1 MSADEVRSSLC
12 RTVRFMLAKK
22 LEHVSV
28 LGGGGYAELK
38 RLAEARG
45 GGDANDLLVAP
56 LSLAE
61 REAMRTAAAPRDAER
76 DEARDEARDEGAASA
91 NDGAARGGGEGRR
104 WFGAFFGGARG
115 ADGGNSDGG
124 TVSLADFGL
133 DSGAAPAAAAP
144 AAAPAAAAPA
154 AVAATPAA
162 ESGRWLSRFGLG
174 GSAERTPAKHGAGA
188 ASEGRSKQA
197 AKNGPGFLARFRQR
211 DEGGGGGGGG
221 GDGGARAEAK
231 ERRRSSLTAGTA
243 VTVSRLR
250 AMDPRAK
257 LFACRRLLSSAPQP
271 TDAEQTKPTKRA
283 SAQLYPGR
291 FLLVLGDY
299 IVCVRGRSTPP
310 WPLERGADAPTV
322 ALIEES
328 IPARVASAGA
338 SAAPVVPA
346 PGAPDALASAALATG
361 TAPEA
366 PVVPAPGAPDA
377 LASAA
382 LATGTADAA
391 AAASSAPRVGESSSE
406 DSADWITVTLPQVDC
421 GGASAPPHSVA
432 VAATPGGGAA
442 GDGARKAAA
451 AARRAE
457 RFRTF
462 TSQAAKAAKQVAG
475 LADSILGDGD
485 AASASLPGGVVR
497 VELIVSIGA
506 LRKITSRAK
515 HPGLALFYFKGGAQH
530 SFFLESAEE
539 KEACVALVTAR
550 FRALKKKVKQEAAA
564 TG

>member
-1 MSADEVRSSLC
+1 
-12 RTVRFMLAKK
+12 
-22 LEHVSV
+22 
-28 LGGGGYAELK
+28 
-38 RLAEARG
+38 
-45 GGDANDLLVAP
+45 
-56 LSLAE
+56 
-61 REAMRTAAAPRDAER
+61 
-76 DEARDEARDEGAASA
+76 
-91 NDGAARGGGEGRR
+91 
-104 WFGAFFGGARG
+104 
-115 ADGGNSDGG
+115 
-124 TVSLADFGL
+124 
-133 DSGAAPAAAAP
+133 
-144 AAAPAAAAPA
+144 
-154 AVAATPAA
+154 
-162 ESGRWLSRFGLG
+162 LG

-361 TAPEA
+361 TA
-366 PVVPAPGAPDA
+366 
-377 LASAA
+377 
-382 LATGTADAA
+382 DAA

-406 DSADWITVTLPQVDC
+406 DSADWITVTLPQVDR